1 VSLPL
6 TSLLQIA
13 DSAFPTGAF
22 AYSSGLE
29 AIARA
34 GRFPTL
40 VALESYLDVHVQQAV
55 GFDLAFVAAAYDAA
69 QRELCDHSFLEDI
82 ERGFGGE
89 CVEPGPLNDA
99 PSTLAALSL
108 ATLCDEWDATQ
119 WNTGLRT
126 ASLRQGRALVD
137 ALIDA
142 FLEPRTVDA
151 DHKLLTLQADAARP
165 DSLLHFAPALG
176 YSLATLGAS
185 RLQACNLYLHGLAR
199 DQAAAAVRLGIVGP
213 RAAQTLQARCL
224 ARAAQRLGDGTAIP
238 TPRRARR
245 TAPLVDAGQGGH
257 GFLYS
262 RLFQN

>member
-6 TSLLQIA
+6 SSLLQIA

-34 GRFPTL
+34 GRFPSL
-40 VALESYLDVHVQQAV
+40 KALESYLDAHVQQAI
-55 GFDLAFVAAAYDAA
+55 GFDLAFVAAAHDAA
-69 QRELCDHSFLEDI
+69 LSEVGDTLNPFESSEYI
-82 ERGFGGE
+82 GGGD
-89 CVEPGPLNDA
+89 VEPGVA
-99 PSTLAALSL
+99 PASSLTLAE
-108 ATLCDEWDATQ
+108 LCDEWDATQ
-119 WNTGLRT
+119 WNTGMRT
-126 ASLRQGRALVD
+126 ASLRQGRAFVD

-142 FLEPRTVDA
+142 FLDVSTVDA
-151 DHKLLTLQADAARP
+151 DHPLRALQADAARP
-165 DSLLHFAPALG
+165 DSILHFAPALG
-176 YSLATLGAS
+176 FALATLGAS
-185 RLQACNLYLHGLAR
+185 RVQACNLYLHGLAR

-224 ARAAQRLGDGTAIP
+224 AHATLRLGDGVSIP
-238 TPRRARR
+238 APRLARR
-245 TAPLVDAGQGGH
+245 TAPIVDAGQGGH